1 MIILNEDRFQTF
13 LNGLYGEAWPIE
25 KVHVLNAEIDSRAE
39 LKILA
44 LVGAR
49 CFIHYE

>member
-1 MIILNEDRFQTF
+1 MIILKEDRFQTF

-25 KVHVLNAEIDSRAE
+25 KVLNAEIDSRAE

-44 LVGAR
+44 FVGAR